1 MIYPALNTLEEDLFK
16 KQLASA
22 ISTGAEIIHVDF
34 ADGSWLAKPNF
45 CNWSQLIYSG
55 KSFEAHLM
63 VNNPLPALQAGADKA
78 IRVIVQAECVSLEK
92 AKILKEAYPNL
103 EFVISVDA
111 DTALETLTSYAVLGF
126 KSFQLLTVTPG
137 ESGRVQDPNTIL
149 RIKKIKSVFPDC
161 NLEVDGGI
169 NENNLGPLFV
179 AGANRF
185 AVASALFEA
194 QDIKEKY
201 KFLRNLIGL

>member
-1 MIYPALNTLEEDLFK
+1 MIYPALNALEEESFK
-16 KQLASA
+16 KKLAAA
-22 ISTGAEIIHVDF
+22 ISTGTEIIHADF

-55 KSFEAHLM
+55 KAFEAHLM
-63 VNNPLPALQAGADKA
+63 VNNPVPALQAGADKA
-78 IRVIVQAECVSLEK
+78 IRVIVQAECVTLEK

-103 EFVISVDA
+103 EFVISVSA

-126 KSFQLLTVTPG
+126 KSFQLLAVTPG
-137 ESGRVQDPNTIL
+137 ESGQVQDPNTIA

-169 NENNLGPLFV
+169 NENNLGALFT
-179 AGANRF
+179 AGANCF
-185 AVASALFEA
+185 AVTSTLFEA
-194 QDIKEKY
+194 SDIIVKY
-201 KFLRNLIGL
+201 KFLKNLIGL